1 MATVNNVRLNN
12 LAAGDAQIVFNWWW
26 NLTRSMKDAGWKFKA
41 SSNGTTKISN
51 SDPAA
56 DQFGT
61 GTVSNVGAAA
71 ASITAIANGRAT
83 VTGLTG
89 IVADDKGRFLTI
101 TGAASAANNNHHQ
114 IEEILST
121 TSVRIDAR
129 NFVVVAP
136 DANNGA
142 LTWTIRNTVG
152 DVYSSFTALQT
163 TVAWWCAQG
172 PSILRIPITSA
183 AVGTFLRGENIT
195 QSTTGAEGEFIGY
208 IFSAGAGY
216 LVVAP
221 RLRGSGTG
229 VHGWQTAFTV
239 TGANSAATVTQ
250 VGTAIDYVYEMVF
263 AKTAANT
270 TFQIFV
276 GQFDTVADAAEM
288 FSFCAT
294 QAGCTA
300 AIHPGGGG
308 TGNAFGTNAWVVW
321 GSSTTPGSGIAMS
334 GTGTF
339 HRGHTICVDA
349 ISEAGYTADGSWSL
363 IYSAATPGTN
373 PPGFDVFGFQKLNDT
388 EEGDLSPY
396 ATTSPST
403 LSSGRLGAGSAVV
416 ADTNW
421 IQTSSWV
428 FQGWRRRGL
437 SGTTAEVTF
446 TILYSAH
453 LVSSGLGA
461 VPVMSFLSP
470 IAYRISTGID
480 STARVR
486 EPIWLVGGFNTV
498 KFFKGTLKWVYW
510 FSSEQVTDV
519 FGTDPAWV
527 QIGTGTASGAGAS
540 IGPSDGTGWVLN
552 A

>member
-1 MATVNNVRLNN
+1 MATTNNVRLNN
-12 LAAGDAQIVFNWWW
+12 LAAGDAAIVYSWWW
-26 NLTRSMKDAGWKFKA
+26 NLTRSMKKAGWKFKA
-41 SSNGTTKISN
+41 SSNGTTKIS
-51 SDPAA
+51 SADPAA
-56 DQFGT
+56 DQFGN
-61 GTVSNVGAAA
+61 GTVSNTGAAA

-89 IVADDKGRFLTI
+89 IVAADKGRFLTI
-101 TGAASAANNNHHQ
+101 TGASSGANNNHHQ

-129 NFVVVAP
+129 TFTVVAP
-136 DANNGA
+136 DASNGA
-142 LTWTIRNTVG
+142 LTWTIRDPMG
-152 DVYSSFTALQT
+152 DLYSSFSAQQT

-183 AVGTFLRGENIT
+183 AVGTFIRGENIV
-195 QSTTGAEGEFIGY
+195 QATTGAQGEFIGY

-239 TGANSAATVTQ
+239 TGANSGATVTQ

-270 TFQIFV
+270 TFQLFV
-276 GQFDTVADAAEM
+276 GQFDTVADSAEM

-300 AIHPGGGG
+300 AIHPSGGG
-308 TGNAFGTNAWVVW
+308 TGNAFGTKAWVVW
-321 GSSTTPGSGIAMS
+321 GSNTTPGSGIAMS
-334 GTGTF
+334 GTGIF

-363 IYSAATPGTN
+363 IYSAATAGTN
-373 PPGFDVFGFQKLNDT
+373 PPGFFVYGLHKLNDT
-388 EEGDLSPY
+388 EEGDLAPY
-396 ATTSPST
+396 ASLAANNP
-403 LSSGRLGAGSAVV
+403 LGIRTNGGSAS
-416 ADTNW
+416 ATNSEW
-421 IQTSSWV
+421 HQANLVGANS
-428 FQGWRRRGL
+428 WRRRGL
-437 SGTTAEVTF
+437 SADSFVY
-446 TILYSAH
+446 LYHAYLHVQPIGQS
-453 LVSSGLGA
+453 
-461 VPVMSFLSP
+461 VMSYNAVDSWR
-470 IAYRISTGID
+470 IATGTD

-486 EPIWLVGGFNTV
+486 EPVWLIHFNLGS
-498 KFFKGTLKWVYW
+498 KFFKGTLKWIYW
-510 FSSEQVTDV
+510 FVGDQVTDIY
-519 FGTDPAWV
+519 GTDPAWV
-527 QIGTGTASGAGAS
+527 QIGTGTSAAAAAV
-540 IGPSDGTGWVLN
+540 IGPSDGTAWILN

>member
-12 LAAGDAQIVFNWWW
+12 LPAGDAQIVFSWWW
-26 NLTRSMKDAGWKFKA
+26 NLTRSMKKAGWKFKA
-41 SSNGTTKISN
+41 SSNGTTKISS

-61 GTVSNVGAAA
+61 GTVSNAGAAA

-89 IVADDKGRFLTI
+89 IVATDKGRFLTI
-101 TGAASAANNNHHQ
+101 TGAASGANNNHHQ

-129 NFVVVAP
+129 TFTVVAP
-136 DANNGA
+136 DGNNGS
-142 LTWTIRNTVG
+142 LIWTIRDPVG
-152 DVYSSFTALQT
+152 DLYSSFTALQS

-183 AVGTFLRGENIT
+183 SVGTFIRGENIT
-195 QSTTGAEGEFIGY
+195 QSTTGAQGEFIGY

-229 VHGWQTAFTV
+229 VHGWQTAFAV
-239 TGANSAATVTQ
+239 TGANSGATVTQ

-270 TFQIFV
+270 TFQLFV
-276 GQFDTVADAAEM
+276 GQFDTVADSAEM

-308 TGNAFGTNAWVVW
+308 TGNAFGTKAWVVW
-321 GSSTTPGSGIAMS
+321 GSNTTPGSGIAMS
-334 GTGTF
+334 GTGIF

-363 IYSAATPGTN
+363 IYSAATAGTN
-373 PPGFDVFGFQKLNDT
+373 PPGFFVYGFHKLNDT
-388 EEGDLSPY
+388 EDGDLSPY
-396 ATTSPST
+396 AT
-403 LSSGRLGAGSAVV
+403 LSSLSTPTRTNASVASVV
-416 ADTNW
+416 NTEFT
-421 IQTSSWV
+421 QSSSWAPG
-428 FQGWRRRGL
+428 GWRRRGL
-437 SGTTAEVTF
+437 SSEGYAFFVTSYLFAAFIGSTVLSFTGVDAWKIATGTDT
-446 TILYSAH
+446 
-453 LVSSGLGA
+453 
-461 VPVMSFLSP
+461 
-470 IAYRISTGID
+470 
-480 STARVR
+480 TARVR
-486 EPIWLVGGFNTV
+486 EPIWLIHYLTGA

-510 FSSEQVTDV
+510 FSGEQVTDV
-519 FGTDPAWV
+519 YGTDPAWV
-527 QIGTGTASGAGAS
+527 QIGTGTTTAAPAV
-540 IGPSDGTGWVLN
+540 IGPSDGTAWILN